1 MKKVIAITVFC
12 LLAVAYYAF
21 FAPFV
26 GGRIWEFILLGLYSP
41 VVCPFLW
48 SHTYPC
54 WVVTCCVFSLSY
66 RCLTW
71 FILIPFWLQALVVF
85 VLYVRCTAINP
96 ADPGIMSK
104 FERGGGGGDMGH
116 HHDLP
121 SKDIARR
128 FSEAGSHLQSS
139 PSVASRTSTLPA
151 NSSVKGSV
159 GDAAQRV
166 EPLPRKSCYN
176 PLAILCGVFVYEDCR
191 KQEVINEHQGDSEEA
206 LFCTL
211 CNAEVIT
218 LTFACFFTST

>member
-1 MKKVIAITVFC
+1 MFGLLNEINEDLYKV
-12 LLAVAYYAF
+12 
-21 FAPFV
+21 FA
-26 GGRIWEFILLGLYSP
+26 
-41 VVCPFLW
+41 
-48 SHTYPC
+48 
-54 WVVTCCVFSLSY
+54 
-66 RCLTW
+66 
-71 FILIPFWLQALVVF
+71 QALIVF

-104 FERGGGGGDMGH
+104 FERGGGGGDIGH

-121 SKDIARR
+121 SKDVARR

-159 GDAAQRV
+159 GEAQRV

-191 KQEVINEHQGDSEEA
+191 KQEVVDEQQGDREEA

-211 CNAEVIT
+211 CNAEVLCYIC
-218 LTFACFFTST
+218 LLL